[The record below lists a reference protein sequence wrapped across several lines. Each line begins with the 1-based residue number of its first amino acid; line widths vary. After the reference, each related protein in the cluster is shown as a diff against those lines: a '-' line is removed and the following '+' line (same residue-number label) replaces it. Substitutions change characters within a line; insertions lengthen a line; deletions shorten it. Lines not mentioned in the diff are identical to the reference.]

1 MTWKLSFISVK
12 KRWQDYVVLLAGLV
26 ISVAIFYLFQTM
38 AFNSTFL
45 AEVIPTLA
53 DIGIIF
59 QLGTVLLAMI
69 TVVYIF
75 YANSFLLSMRKKEY
89 GMYLMLG
96 AKKTKIKQMMAIE
109 TLVIGCVSLVI
120 GLVIGLAQGMTQS
133 LMARL
138 DVTSELYQAFS
149 PMAMSVTILFFSILF
164 LFTALLNG
172 LKFSR
177 TKLLQL
183 LKEEDV
189 VETFRPSPLL
199 TGGLTFFSLI
209 LLGVGYASLWNLMTL
224 GVTGLVIAL
233 FTITFGT
240 FLFFSALFPFVTN
253 RLKNH
258 RRFAN
263 KKLRMFTLSQLSFK
277 ASSLSRV
284 LGMVAMLV
292 ALSLGAVSV
301 GNAFNNYKEAL
312 LNQMPYDLVLYNPGE
327 ETLNQV
333 DSLSIEKEYTYH
345 IKQEGTTSFFLVDE
359 LKEAPIFVK
368 DGGDFGNKVVPYT
381 KIKVGDRYSYESDEE
396 GNYDIMQGFD
406 LLADPYTPYL
416 GAPEYQIVDQATFEQ
431 LSGEVGTIHTYQMA
445 NFQEAIPVLKTIDQ
459 IESTG
464 LEEPAMV
471 TSKIVMYTTIDGLVG
486 GFVFMGVF
494 LGIAFLA
501 MLASC
506 LMFKVL
512 SSAYKDIQRYNMLHK
527 IGVSNSLLSRSIAQE
542 IAVVFFVPGLL
553 GTLHVLF
560 GLKMFELLIPK
571 PYQHIGVPFLGFLVI
586 YFLYYVLTVML
597 YKNIVLPKK

>member
-120 GLVIGLAQGMTQS
+120 GLVIGMGLAQGMTQS

-189 VETFRPSPLL
+189 VEIFRPSPITIVLCSPPGPL
-199 TGGLTFFSLI
+199 ENVRSYAGDNFHSPNSSIKKLKFLAWSSRLCAITLKTANRNIFSTSRISLVRTF
-209 LLGVGYASLWNLMTL
+209 V
-224 GVTGLVIAL
+224 
-233 FTITFGT
+233 
-240 FLFFSALFPFVTN
+240 
-253 RLKNH
+253 K
-258 RRFAN
+258 AN
-263 KKLRMFTLSQLSFK
+263 K
-277 ASSLSRV
+277 SS
-284 LGMVAMLV
+284 
-292 ALSLGAVSV
+292 
-301 GNAFNNYKEAL
+301 
-312 LNQMPYDLVLYNPGE
+312 
-327 ETLNQV
+327 
-333 DSLSIEKEYTYH
+333 
-345 IKQEGTTSFFLVDE
+345 
-359 LKEAPIFVK
+359 
-368 DGGDFGNKVVPYT
+368 
-381 KIKVGDRYSYESDEE
+381 
-396 GNYDIMQGFD
+396 
-406 LLADPYTPYL
+406 
-416 GAPEYQIVDQATFEQ
+416 
-431 LSGEVGTIHTYQMA
+431 
-445 NFQEAIPVLKTIDQ
+445 
-459 IESTG
+459 
-464 LEEPAMV
+464 
-471 TSKIVMYTTIDGLVG
+471 
-486 GFVFMGVF
+486 
-494 LGIAFLA
+494 
-501 MLASC
+501 
-506 LMFKVL
+506 
-512 SSAYKDIQRYNMLHK
+512 
-527 IGVSNSLLSRSIAQE
+527 
-542 IAVVFFVPGLL
+542 
-553 GTLHVLF
+553 
-560 GLKMFELLIPK
+560 
-571 PYQHIGVPFLGFLVI
+571 
-586 YFLYYVLTVML
+586 
-597 YKNIVLPKK
+597 